1 MTLNEGRRRE
11 THTILGSKNVHFVKE
26 DQDRKLF
33 WRESI
38 SLKEGSLACLMQYA
52 PQAFPDIYFVDSVLR
67 NLNTLGGGYLASRDC
82 VQDALAKLDDLGKWV
97 FSCPPPAITPSEH
110 QQKNDNSQPPNRLI
124 INRFANLGLD
134 VVPEKPNVQKN
145 NHCCRAR
152 EAEIGGRIV
161 YCEWHIRLEP
171 NRNRIHIHRPVKE
184 SCEKVVVGVIAKH
197 LPLP

>member
-1 MTLNEGRRRE
+1 MY
-11 THTILGSKNVHFVKE
+11 K
-26 DQDRKLF
+26 
-33 WRESI
+33 
-38 SLKEGSLACLMQYA
+38 
-52 PQAFPDIYFVDSVLR
+52 
-67 NLNTLGGGYLASRDC
+67 
-82 VQDALAKLDDLGKWV
+82 
-97 FSCPPPAITPSEH
+97 
-110 QQKNDNSQPPNRLI
+110 
-124 INRFANLGLD
+124 
-134 VVPEKPNVQKN
+134 KN